1 MLRVTEIVPAGHW
14 DKKSM
19 KDEVTLDYEERH
31 RRRRAYTGAW
41 GTEFLLDMAET
52 VVLRDGDGLK
62 LEDGSIVAVR
72 AAKEQ
77 VVEISAHSAHE
88 LVRLAWH
95 LGNRHLPTQ
104 IDGQKLFI
112 RDDHVI
118 VDMLK
123 GLGAHVRHVSVP
135 FDPEGGAYGQQNHDH
150 RHPHA
155 HSHAHDDHHHG
166 HDHDHDHDHH
176 HDH

>member
-118 VDMLK
+118 VDMIR
-123 GLGAHVRHVSVP
+123 GLGAEAEPVHSA
-135 FDPEGGAYGQQNHDH
+135 FDPEAGAYAGDAYAGNGHH
-150 RHPHA
+150 RHD
-155 HSHAHDDHHHG
+155 DDHH
-166 HDHDHDHDHH
+166 DH
-176 HDH
+176 